1 LAWLVW
7 LMIGLGAVTLAAYL
21 VLPGGDPRFVA
32 VGGLFSLWVVALA
45 AGQALNNRQLPT
57 GLRVGLGLLAGLW
70 LYRRLFLE
78 FAWISGWLPILVAL
92 ATLLALR
99 SWRLLGA
106 GVLVAAMVIGLNY
119 DFFAQAYDNQ
129 ISGDESQGNM
139 TRLDVWSHAIAV
151 IGDQILLGLGPAGY
165 APYYM
170 TYSPD
175 QALSSHS
182 GYLDILAQTGL
193 VGSLFF
199 LWFLVALF
207 RLAFAALRRWT
218 EGLPAG
224 LAHGGLAGLAGMT
237 VAMALGDWV
246 IPFVYNQTLAGFRYT
261 LHSWIILGAVAA
273 LASMRDSGAA
283 NA

>member
-1 LAWLVW
+1 
-7 LMIGLGAVTLAAYL
+7 
-21 VLPGGDPRFVA
+21 
-32 VGGLFSLWVVALA
+32 
-45 AGQALNNRQLPT
+45 
-57 GLRVGLGLLAGLW
+57 
-70 LYRRLFLE
+70 
-78 FAWISGWLPILVAL
+78 
-92 ATLLALR
+92 
-99 SWRLLGA
+99 
-106 GVLVAAMVIGLNY
+106 MVIGLNY

-207 RLAFAALRRWT
+207 RLAFAARRRWT